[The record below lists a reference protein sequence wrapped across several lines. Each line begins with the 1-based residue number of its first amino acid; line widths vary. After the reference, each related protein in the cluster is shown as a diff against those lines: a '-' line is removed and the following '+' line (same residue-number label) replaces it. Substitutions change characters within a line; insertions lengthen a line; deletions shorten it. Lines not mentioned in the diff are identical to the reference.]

1 MSLVGTRPPTIDE
14 WEKYEPHHRA
24 RMSFRP
30 GLTGLWQ
37 VSGRSNITDFEEVVK
52 LDTKACLEAI
62 PKEPAEQSVVP
73 VPAEL
78 MTMEIPADA
87 TQIQSRQSVS
97 ASLEIKVND
106 ITLCVTELTSSE
118 LLTKVL
124 QVIRDVK

>member
-1 MSLVGTRPPTIDE
+1 MSKTSLVACQYRLCEWASMIRECNQRPVGMSVDE
-14 WEKYEPHHRA
+14 WCNSHSITKANSYY
-24 RMSFRP
+24 RMK
-30 GLTGLWQ
+30 Q
-37 VSGRSNITDFEEVVK
+37 VR
-52 LDTKACLEAI
+52 KACLEAI

-73 VPAEL
+73 AEL

-87 TQIQSRQSVS
+87 IQIQSGQSVS

>member
-1 MSLVGTRPPTIDE
+1 M
-14 WEKYEPHHRA
+14 KQ
-24 RMSFRP
+24 FC
-30 GLTGLWQ
+30 
-37 VSGRSNITDFEEVVK
+37 
-52 LDTKACLEAI
+52 KACLEAI

-87 TQIQSRQSVS
+87 TQIQSGQSVS

-118 LLTKVL
+118 LLRKVL

>member
-1 MSLVGTRPPTIDE
+1 MSKTSLVACQYRLCEWASMIRECNQRPVGMSVDE
-14 WEKYEPHHRA
+14 WCNSHSITKANYYY
-24 RMSFRP
+24 RMK
-30 GLTGLWQ
+30 Q
-37 VSGRSNITDFEEVVK
+37 VR
-52 LDTKACLEAI
+52 KACLEAI

-73 VPAEL
+73 AEL

-87 TQIQSRQSVS
+87 IQIQSGQSVS